1 MDNINGALAFKATLD
16 INDFNVSAQAME
28 RSIKQVSSTAV
39 SESSVMDNSI
49 QSFAQNG
56 AKYIVSYLVGQGMGT
71 LLQSIVQTRGQF
83 QQLEIAFTTMLK
95 SGTQAKGLM
104 DRLIDTAAKTP
115 FDLSGIASSAK
126 QMLAYGSTVD
136 NVVDELV
143 MLGNVA
149 SGVGAPLQDIAYLY
163 GTLRTQGRAFTVDIR
178 QFAGRGIP
186 IYEELA
192 KVLGVTKDEV
202 SSLVTEGKVGFAE
215 VEKAFQNMTG
225 KAGTYYNLMQ
235 EQSKSLTGMISNMGD
250 AWEQS
255 LNKLGADNQ
264 DVFAGAIESATYM
277 AEHLDDI
284 LRILKAVAIGYGSVK
299 AAIVLNTLATKGYTG
314 VALLDNTARQAK
326 ISLMKLE
333 AVATGQMVAQTKAMV
348 AQTKAMVAAQN
359 SHVAALQAQLT
370 VEEHANMVKQL
381 RIATIQQML
390 TIQQAEYLS
399 NLNLTASSAN
409 YEAVALSVLTVE
421 QKQALSKLD
430 LSAKSAVYRAALEN
444 EVAVKTQNSAATLN
458 AMRTDVKAAAV
469 KMESARADALA
480 AKAAVERAYL
490 EVYRAQQTGNAEK
503 IAIATKK
510 MEAAEDNAAI
520 ARKTALATQSDFY
533 AKKKLLEAT
542 ATKQSTAAS
551 VADTTAKTT
560 QGAVTSVLTAITTK
574 ATVAVKALWASM
586 MSNPIGWV
594 MGLIGALV
602 SVITLFT
609 GKQKEATTATGEFQ
623 DTTKKE
629 IDDLNLLF
637 AVLQNTEKGTQTH
650 KNTIEKINA
659 VCKQYN
665 KTLLD
670 ENATLDLQRLKY
682 EELTTA
688 IQQTTAEKIKA
699 KYTEQAMQELVQSQT
714 DALDKL
720 KENAEDATY
729 KEIQEVMETTPEGVT
744 VMMNKVVDVASSS
757 IRGAS
762 GAVWDAV
769 ESMAVES
776 ANQLKGLTG
785 QAYTDAFNNSLDSI
799 VSAVQK
805 STGATGKEMDAFK
818 ENIKT
823 YLESVAQSAKKADE
837 TIGKVDRQLEKFY
850 GKKDTT
856 SVTESTDYVA
866 MSFNELDKKI
876 GETQKSIDTLNA
888 KKVKVEA
895 DNTQLKE
902 LKDLL
907 DKLNGAVNTKN
918 TNLNTEKGISDRIKQ
933 LKELREAAIIGS
945 SDYKSYDTQIKK
957 LEARLPKHTTGDK
970 ADSAAKQLRE
980 RQLEADRKLEADR
993 IAVLEEGY
1001 EKRKRTLSLQHK
1013 EALDNIDKEEKALAK
1028 ARKDA
1033 GKGGLSKSEK
1043 DGFDERR
1050 TLENKKYDKAQNKLF
1065 DGEIEYKK
1073 QQYAL
1078 YFRWVRNMGEDVA
1091 NTQFATLLK
1100 GGKSYKEYMENEI
1113 KALKD
1118 KQQAGTLTEGE
1129 SNQLISLNMQYNE
1142 ITGAKSAMDSFK
1154 ESVSKTIQQAQTL
1167 AEKLEAIADA
1177 KEKLA
1182 NGSSGLVGADE
1193 KAEATLFVSEEDE
1206 KLQEEVQQ
1214 KILSSYRTFEE
1225 QRNDIQKEYAL
1236 LRAAAQKTGDQE
1248 RINQVN
1254 KSEAEA
1260 LSTLTANM
1268 LKQSDSWKKL
1278 FGDLDSLSVAEID
1291 KLVAD
1296 IETKL
1301 KDADLKL
1308 NPVDYRALID
1318 SLNQAKETLIS
1329 KNPFK
1334 ALGTF
1339 YDDYIEAK
1347 KKLAEAKANVAA
1359 GKGTDED
1366 VKKAEADM
1374 KKAAKGVTKSIE
1386 TITDTAT
1393 TCGNAIASMFSD
1405 LGQDDLANGLGT
1417 AMELFGQLGNAAASV
1432 GKMMSGDILGGVTGM
1447 ASAVTSVVGIFAK
1460 LHDSKYEKKIQN
1472 LQKEINALE
1481 QSYSRLERAY
1491 NNTYWVFNDSQREA
1505 YEKNIQLINDQIQ
1518 ALGQEANV
1526 AKKNWD
1532 FARYAQLNKEIKE
1545 LNKQLKNA
1553 EENGD
1558 MFSIYEA
1565 QKKNL
1570 KQQQEDL
1577 RKQIQAEKDKKKTDN
1592 GKIQQWNEQIES
1604 ITQQIEDL
1612 DRSMMETLAGTDVK
1626 TAIDEFAD
1634 ALVDAYC
1641 KGEDA
1646 AEALGEKTKEVLKK
1660 AVVEALKREFLAKG
1674 INDAV
1679 LYLGESMKD
1688 GKLTDVEK
1696 REFER
1701 MVNAAGDLFNSAL
1714 EGIGDWIK
1722 DVEEET
1728 VQQDPLTGAVTSMNE
1743 ETGGVIAGRLNAFV
1757 INQSDQTSI
1766 MRQALVYQAEIAANT
1781 KLSASELTEIK
1792 TTLKRIEN
1800 KDSSLLSQGIA

>member
-1 MDNINGALAFKATLD
+1 M
-16 INDFNVSAQAME
+16 
-28 RSIKQVSSTAV
+28 
-39 SESSVMDNSI
+39 
-49 QSFAQNG
+49 
-56 AKYIVSYLVGQGMGT
+56 
-71 LLQSIVQTRGQF
+71 
-83 QQLEIAFTTMLK
+83 
-95 SGTQAKGLM
+95 
-104 DRLIDTAAKTP
+104 
-115 FDLSGIASSAK
+115 
-126 QMLAYGSTVD
+126 
-136 NVVDELV
+136 
-143 MLGNVA
+143 
-149 SGVGAPLQDIAYLY
+149 
-163 GTLRTQGRAFTVDIR
+163 
-178 QFAGRGIP
+178 
-186 IYEELA
+186 
-192 KVLGVTKDEV
+192 
-202 SSLVTEGKVGFAE
+202 
-215 VEKAFQNMTG
+215 
-225 KAGTYYNLMQ
+225 
-235 EQSKSLTGMISNMGD
+235 
-250 AWEQS
+250 
-255 LNKLGADNQ
+255 
-264 DVFAGAIESATYM
+264 
-277 AEHLDDI
+277 
-284 LRILKAVAIGYGSVK
+284 
-299 AAIVLNTLATKGYTG
+299 
-314 VALLDNTARQAK
+314 
-326 ISLMKLE
+326 
-333 AVATGQMVAQTKAMV
+333 
-348 AQTKAMVAAQN
+348 
-359 SHVAALQAQLT
+359 
-370 VEEHANMVKQL
+370 
-381 RIATIQQML
+381 
-390 TIQQAEYLS
+390 
-399 NLNLTASSAN
+399 
-409 YEAVALSVLTVE
+409 
-421 QKQALSKLD
+421 
-430 LSAKSAVYRAALEN
+430 
-444 EVAVKTQNSAATLN
+444 
-458 AMRTDVKAAAV
+458 
-469 KMESARADALA
+469 
-480 AKAAVERAYL
+480 
-490 EVYRAQQTGNAEK
+490 
-503 IAIATKK
+503 
-510 MEAAEDNAAI
+510 
-520 ARKTALATQSDFY
+520 
-533 AKKKLLEAT
+533 
-542 ATKQSTAAS
+542 
-551 VADTTAKTT
+551 
-560 QGAVTSVLTAITTK
+560 
-574 ATVAVKALWASM
+574 
-586 MSNPIGWV
+586 
-594 MGLIGALV
+594 
-602 SVITLFT
+602 
-609 GKQKEATTATGEFQ
+609 
-623 DTTKKE
+623 
-629 IDDLNLLF
+629 
-637 AVLQNTEKGTQTH
+637 
-650 KNTIEKINA
+650 
-659 VCKQYN
+659 
-665 KTLLD
+665 
-670 ENATLDLQRLKY
+670 
-682 EELTTA
+682 
-688 IQQTTAEKIKA
+688 
-699 KYTEQAMQELVQSQT
+699 
-714 DALDKL
+714 
-720 KENAEDATY
+720 
-729 KEIQEVMETTPEGVT
+729 
-744 VMMNKVVDVASSS
+744 
-757 IRGAS
+757 
-762 GAVWDAV
+762 
-769 ESMAVES
+769 
-776 ANQLKGLTG
+776 
-785 QAYTDAFNNSLDSI
+785 
-799 VSAVQK
+799 
-805 STGATGKEMDAFK
+805 
-818 ENIKT
+818 
-823 YLESVAQSAKKADE
+823 
-837 TIGKVDRQLEKFY
+837 
-850 GKKDTT
+850 
-856 SVTESTDYVA
+856 
-866 MSFNELDKKI
+866 
-876 GETQKSIDTLNA
+876 
-888 KKVKVEA
+888 
-895 DNTQLKE
+895 
-902 LKDLL
+902 
-907 DKLNGAVNTKN
+907 
-918 TNLNTEKGISDRIKQ
+918 
-933 LKELREAAIIGS
+933 REAAIIGS

-1033 GKGGLSKSEK
+1033 GKGGLSNSEK

-1100 GGKSYKEYMENEI
+1100 GGKSYKEYVENEI

-1347 KKLAEAKANVAA
+1347 KKLVEAKANVAA

-1447 ASAVTSVVGIFAK
+1447 VSAVTSVVGIFAK

-1472 LQKEINALE
+1472 LQKVIDALE

-1505 YEKNIQLINDQIQ
+1505 YEKNIQLINDQIR
-1518 ALGQEANV
+1518 ALEQEANV

-1679 LYLGESMKD
+1679 LY
-1688 GKLTDVEK
+1688 
-1696 REFER
+1696 
-1701 MVNAAGDLFNSAL
+1701 
-1714 EGIGDWIK
+1714 W
-1722 DVEEET
+1722 
-1728 VQQDPLTGAVTSMNE
+1728 
-1743 ETGGVIAGRLNAFV
+1743 
-1757 INQSDQTSI
+1757 
-1766 MRQALVYQAEIAANT
+1766 
-1781 KLSASELTEIK
+1781 
-1792 TTLKRIEN
+1792 EN
-1800 KDSSLLSQGIA
+1800 P

>member
-1 MDNINGALAFKATLD
+1 M
-16 INDFNVSAQAME
+16 
-28 RSIKQVSSTAV
+28 
-39 SESSVMDNSI
+39 
-49 QSFAQNG
+49 
-56 AKYIVSYLVGQGMGT
+56 
-71 LLQSIVQTRGQF
+71 
-83 QQLEIAFTTMLK
+83 
-95 SGTQAKGLM
+95 
-104 DRLIDTAAKTP
+104 
-115 FDLSGIASSAK
+115 
-126 QMLAYGSTVD
+126 
-136 NVVDELV
+136 
-143 MLGNVA
+143 
-149 SGVGAPLQDIAYLY
+149 
-163 GTLRTQGRAFTVDIR
+163 
-178 QFAGRGIP
+178 
-186 IYEELA
+186 
-192 KVLGVTKDEV
+192 
-202 SSLVTEGKVGFAE
+202 
-215 VEKAFQNMTG
+215 
-225 KAGTYYNLMQ
+225 
-235 EQSKSLTGMISNMGD
+235 
-250 AWEQS
+250 
-255 LNKLGADNQ
+255 
-264 DVFAGAIESATYM
+264 
-277 AEHLDDI
+277 
-284 LRILKAVAIGYGSVK
+284 
-299 AAIVLNTLATKGYTG
+299 
-314 VALLDNTARQAK
+314 
-326 ISLMKLE
+326 
-333 AVATGQMVAQTKAMV
+333 
-348 AQTKAMVAAQN
+348 
-359 SHVAALQAQLT
+359 
-370 VEEHANMVKQL
+370 
-381 RIATIQQML
+381 
-390 TIQQAEYLS
+390 
-399 NLNLTASSAN
+399 
-409 YEAVALSVLTVE
+409 
-421 QKQALSKLD
+421 
-430 LSAKSAVYRAALEN
+430 
-444 EVAVKTQNSAATLN
+444 
-458 AMRTDVKAAAV
+458 
-469 KMESARADALA
+469 
-480 AKAAVERAYL
+480 
-490 EVYRAQQTGNAEK
+490 
-503 IAIATKK
+503 
-510 MEAAEDNAAI
+510 
-520 ARKTALATQSDFY
+520 
-533 AKKKLLEAT
+533 
-542 ATKQSTAAS
+542 
-551 VADTTAKTT
+551 
-560 QGAVTSVLTAITTK
+560 
-574 ATVAVKALWASM
+574 
-586 MSNPIGWV
+586 
-594 MGLIGALV
+594 
-602 SVITLFT
+602 
-609 GKQKEATTATGEFQ
+609 
-623 DTTKKE
+623 
-629 IDDLNLLF
+629 
-637 AVLQNTEKGTQTH
+637 
-650 KNTIEKINA
+650 
-659 VCKQYN
+659 
-665 KTLLD
+665 
-670 ENATLDLQRLKY
+670 
-682 EELTTA
+682 
-688 IQQTTAEKIKA
+688 
-699 KYTEQAMQELVQSQT
+699 
-714 DALDKL
+714 
-720 KENAEDATY
+720 
-729 KEIQEVMETTPEGVT
+729 
-744 VMMNKVVDVASSS
+744 
-757 IRGAS
+757 
-762 GAVWDAV
+762 
-769 ESMAVES
+769 
-776 ANQLKGLTG
+776 
-785 QAYTDAFNNSLDSI
+785 
-799 VSAVQK
+799 
-805 STGATGKEMDAFK
+805 
-818 ENIKT
+818 
-823 YLESVAQSAKKADE
+823 
-837 TIGKVDRQLEKFY
+837 
-850 GKKDTT
+850 
-856 SVTESTDYVA
+856 
-866 MSFNELDKKI
+866 
-876 GETQKSIDTLNA
+876 
-888 KKVKVEA
+888 
-895 DNTQLKE
+895 
-902 LKDLL
+902 
-907 DKLNGAVNTKN
+907 
-918 TNLNTEKGISDRIKQ
+918 
-933 LKELREAAIIGS
+933 
-945 SDYKSYDTQIKK
+945 
-957 LEARLPKHTTGDK
+957 
-970 ADSAAKQLRE
+970 
-980 RQLEADRKLEADR
+980 
-993 IAVLEEGY
+993 
-1001 EKRKRTLSLQHK
+1001 
-1013 EALDNIDKEEKALAK
+1013 
-1028 ARKDA
+1028 
-1033 GKGGLSKSEK
+1033 
-1043 DGFDERR
+1043 
-1050 TLENKKYDKAQNKLF
+1050 
-1065 DGEIEYKK
+1065 
-1073 QQYAL
+1073 
-1078 YFRWVRNMGEDVA
+1078 
-1091 NTQFATLLK
+1091 
-1100 GGKSYKEYMENEI
+1100 
-1113 KALKD
+1113 
-1118 KQQAGTLTEGE
+1118 
-1129 SNQLISLNMQYNE
+1129 
-1142 ITGAKSAMDSFK
+1142 
-1154 ESVSKTIQQAQTL
+1154 
-1167 AEKLEAIADA
+1167 
-1177 KEKLA
+1177 
-1182 NGSSGLVGADE
+1182 
-1193 KAEATLFVSEEDE
+1193 
-1206 KLQEEVQQ
+1206 
-1214 KILSSYRTFEE
+1214 
-1225 QRNDIQKEYAL
+1225 

-1447 ASAVTSVVGIFAK
+1447 VSAVTSVVGIFAK

-1472 LQKEINALE
+1472 LQKEIDALE

-1505 YEKNIQLINDQIQ
+1505 YEKNIQLINDQIR
-1518 ALGQEANV
+1518 ALEQEANV

-1728 VQQDPLTGAVTSMNE
+1728 VQQDPLTGAVTSMSE